1 MKYVL
6 KNAPKGEALF
16 TRLITLLLGAY
27 GVALVAQGTGILSL
41 A

>member
-6 KNAPKGEALF
+6 KHAPKGEALF
-16 TRLITLLLGAY
+16 TRLITVLLGAY
-27 GVALVAQGTGILSL
+27 GVALVVQSAGLLSL